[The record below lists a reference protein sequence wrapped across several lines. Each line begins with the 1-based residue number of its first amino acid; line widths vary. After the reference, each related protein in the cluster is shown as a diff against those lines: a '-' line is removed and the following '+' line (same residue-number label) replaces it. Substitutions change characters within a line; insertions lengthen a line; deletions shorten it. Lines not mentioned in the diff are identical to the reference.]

1 MIYKYNDGGRSK
13 YFKGRCGDCVV
24 RAISIATDKDYK
36 EIYDLLHQRQKE
48 WANKSRSKAALRC
61 RKNPSPR
68 AGVWKQVYNPLIEEL
83 GFRWVSTCEVGS
95 SDRTYLTRGGTSLPK
110 GTLIVK
116 TRRHLQCVK
125 DHVLHDTQPLS
136 NFGSMVY
143 GYWIKS

>member
-1 MIYKYNDGGRSK
+1 MEYIYNDGGRSN
-13 YFKGRCGDCVV
+13 YFKGSTRDCVV
-24 RAISIATDKDYK
+24 RAIAIASDMDYK
-36 EIYDLLHQRQKE
+36 EVYDLIHQRQKE

-68 AGVWKQVYNPLIEEL
+68 AGVWKQVYIPIIEEL

-95 SDRTYLTRGGTSLPK
+95 SDRTYLSRSGSTLPK

-116 TRRHLQCVK
+116 TRRPLQCVK
-125 DHVLHDTQPLS
+125 DHILYYTHS
-136 NFGSMVY
+136 SFGNMVY